1 MTIRLVALMSFVLLL
16 CLAAFGLL
24 VSHYQDQVTEEVVR
38 VASEAGRAALS
49 TLEGPAEW
57 TALEGGLPAG
67 SHVVLFESVRSDGLV
82 KDAERKE
89 MPHPPSAPGV
99 RHDRT
104 IRVVASKVGVAAEGQ
119 PPVASQSW
127 VVCETDE
134 HGEESCESGN
144 DPKSLPLAERFLIR
158 VDDVQ
163 AEPDPIAGLVL
174 RVPRLTRVAGGAV
187 AGNAAAGPAASDEPA
202 TWTHQE
208 ELRLP
213 IPLADFDGL
222 FATLRQRSVW
232 IFLGVFAVG
241 TVLSAGLASRF
252 TRPIRRLDAA
262 IRKLSAGDLDVQVDT
277 RGRDEYAR
285 LGRAFNDMTR
295 SLRANRQ
302 RARELLR
309 REKHAALGRLAAG
322 VAHDVRN
329 PLHSIG
335 LTLEH
340 VHESCGPTEEN
351 RAAEFARAVET
362 IRGEIRRLDQL
373 VGNFL
378 RFARTDVHERRP
390 VDLRELLVETERLV
404 RKEAEWR
411 NVRIQ
416 VRVPPEA
423 PLVLVDAEAVRSSVL
438 NLVLN
443 SFEAMPQGGE
453 LTLGLTAEGGEAVIE
468 VADTGAGIPAQ
479 DQDKVFEFA
488 YTTRD
493 GGTGLGLAMVHQCV
507 VEDHGGR
514 VALDS
519 APGQGTRVRL
529 ALPIGARELAS

>member
-1 MTIRLVALMSFVLLL
+1 MTIRLVTLMSVVLLL
-16 CLAAFGLL
+16 SLGAFGLL
-24 VSHYQDQVTEEVVR
+24 VNHYQDQVTEEMAR
-38 VASEAGRAALS
+38 VAAEAGRAALS
-49 TLEGPAEW
+49 TLEGP
-57 TALEGGLPAG
+57 GGPG
-67 SHVVLFESVRSDGLV
+67 SQVVLYKTLHEVAAGPNVGGKAAEHSDFPRP
-82 KDAERKE
+82 A
-89 MPHPPSAPGV
+89 A
-99 RHDRT
+99 
-104 IRVVASKVGVAAEGQ
+104 IRVVRTTVDATRIAGAARPGETGKGKS
-119 PPVASQSW
+119 VVSGSW
-127 VVCETDE
+127 VVCNTDE
-134 HGEESCESGN
+134 QGQERCESGQ
-144 DPKSLPLAERFLIR
+144 DPRQFEFVIA
-158 VDDVQ
+158 VDGVK

-174 RVPRLTRVAGGAV
+174 KVPRLTAGSEADLQ
-187 AGNAAAGPAASDEPA
+187 PFDERG
-202 TWTHQE
+202 TWTRQE
-208 ELRLP
+208 DIRLP

-222 FATLRQRSVW
+222 YTTLRRRSIG

-241 TVLSAGLASRF
+241 TVLSAGLAARF

-340 VHESCGPTEEN
+340 VRESCAPNDAE
-351 RAAEFARAVET
+351 RAAEFEKGFET

-378 RFARTDVHERRP
+378 RFARTDANERRP

-411 NVRIQ
+411 NVHVD
-416 VRVPPEA
+416 VRLPDTA
-423 PLVLVDAEAVRSSVL
+423 PTVLVDAEAVRSSVL

-443 SFEAMPQGGE
+443 SFEAMPQGGD
-453 LTLGLTAEGGEAVIE
+453 LTLTLTAESDEAVIE

-479 DQDKVFEFA
+479 DQDRVFEFA
-488 YTTRD
+488 YTTRE

-514 VALDS
+514 VTLDS
-519 APGQGTRVRL
+519 APGRGTRVRL
-529 ALPIGARELAS
+529 ALPLGAREVVA

>member
-1 MTIRLVALMSFVLLL
+1 MTIRLVTLMSVVLLL
-16 CLAAFGLL
+16 SLGAFGLL
-24 VSHYQDQVTEEVVR
+24 VNHYQDQVTEEMAR
-38 VASEAGRAALS
+38 VAAEAGRAALS
-49 TLEGPAEW
+49 TLEGPGGPGDHFVYLKTEQAPVHSGP
-57 TALEGGLPAG
+57 ALPRLTE
-67 SHVVLFESVRSDGLV
+67 
-82 KDAERKE
+82 
-89 MPHPPSAPGV
+89 
-99 RHDRT
+99 DRR
-104 IRVVASKVGVAAEGQ
+104 IRVVRTTVGTTHAIGVTGPDELPKKPAIAG
-119 PPVASQSW
+119 AW
-127 VVCETDE
+127 VVCNTDDQGKE
-134 HGEESCESGN
+134 KCESGT
-144 DPKSLPLAERFLIR
+144 DPKQLEFIIR
-158 VDDVQ
+158 VDGVK
-163 AEPDPIAGLVL
+163 AEPDPVEGLVL
-174 RVPRLTRVAGGAV
+174 KVPTLTAGSGSEPKTF
-187 AGNAAAGPAASDEPA
+187 NEPA
-202 TWTHQE
+202 TWTRQE
-208 ELRLP
+208 DIRLP
-213 IPLADFDGL
+213 IPLADFEGL
-222 FATLRQRSVW
+222 YATLRRRSLW

-241 TVLSAGLASRF
+241 TALSAGLAARF

-262 IRKLSAGDLDVQVDT
+262 IRKLSAGDLDVQVDP
-277 RGRDEYAR
+277 RGRGEYAR

-340 VHESCGPTEEN
+340 VRESCAPTDQA
-351 RAAEFARAVET
+351 RAAEFERGFET

-378 RFARTDVHERRP
+378 RFARTDVNERRP

-411 NVRIQ
+411 NVR
-416 VRVPPEA
+416 VGVKLPAEA
-423 PLVLVDAEAVRSSVL
+423 PTVLVDAEAVRSSVL

-453 LTLGLTAEGGEAVIE
+453 LTLALAVEGEDAVIE
-468 VADTGAGIPAQ
+468 VADTGAGIAAQ
-479 DQDKVFEFA
+479 DQDRVFEFA
-488 YTTRD
+488 YTTRE

-514 VALDS
+514 VTLDS

-529 ALPIGARELAS
+529 ALPLGAREVVA

>member
-24 VSHYQDQVTEEVVR
+24 VSHYQEQVTEEVAR
-38 VASEAGRAALS
+38 VAAEAGRAALS
-49 TLEGPAEW
+49 TLEGG
-57 TALEGGLPAG
+57 ALAG
-67 SHVVLFESVRSDGLV
+67 SHVVLLETRREEVTVGG
-82 KDAERKE
+82 AERAE
-89 MPHPPSAPGV
+89 GVRPPPAPGA

-104 IRVVASKVGVAAEGQ
+104 IRVVASRVGAGADGQ
-119 PPVASQSW
+119 PPVSSHAW

-134 HGEESCESGN
+134 RGEEHCESG
-144 DPKSLPLAERFLIR
+144 DDSKGLPLPERFLIR

-174 RVPRLTRVAGGAV
+174 RVPRLTV
-187 AGNAAAGPAASDEPA
+187 PFDEPA

-213 IPLADFDGL
+213 IPLAEFDGL
-222 FATLRQRSVW
+222 FATLRKRSLG

-340 VHESCGPTEEN
+340 VRESCGPTETD
-351 RAAEFARAVET
+351 RAAEFERGVET

-378 RFARTDVHERRP
+378 RFARADVHERRP

-411 NVRIQ
+411 NVRVQ
-416 VRVPPEA
+416 VRLPDEA
-423 PLVLVDAEAVRSSVL
+423 TTALVDAEAVRSSVL

-453 LTLGLTAEGGEAVIE
+453 LTLGLTADGSEAVIE
-468 VADTGAGIPAQ
+468 VADTGTGIPAQ

-519 APGQGTRVRL
+519 APGRGTRVRL
-529 ALPIGARELAS
+529 VLPVGVREVAP